1 MNRLPQIEEHTACD
15 VCHRTMLKG
24 EWAEPYLTPS
34 RERRLVCQLCA
45 PHAQREGWIRETA
58 APDAPAQPQ
67 RQPEG
72 RGLFRRFARRREHDR
87 EPGREVSPE
96 APPETYPEAHTAA
109 HPEGAAAFPE
119 AAPVE
124 PDAERPRRIDPH
136 ESNGQEHPPE
146 EPVFTRL
153 RNRAAGPR
161 KPRHVRAVPTNAQLK
176 IDRALDL
183 FNRSEHPRTIAGIAR
198 SLGAPHASALTSGSS
213 AAEVVLTVAWELSWY
228 QFTVDLSDPREP
240 VQVRAQGQELA
251 ELDEEAR
258 SWNLEADP
266 EGRLAPPAADSDQPG
281 GPVTAGASAAKS
293 GGEEP
298 S

>member
-1 MNRLPQIEEHTACD
+1 MASNMNRLPQIEEHTACD

-34 RERRLVCQLCA
+34 RERRLVCELCA
-45 PHAQREGWIRETA
+45 PQAQREGWIRESA
-58 APDAPAQPQ
+58 APNAPAQPQ
-67 RQPEG
+67 RTPER
-72 RGLFRRFARRREHDR
+72 RGLLKRFARRH
-87 EPGREVSPE
+87 
-96 APPETYPEAHTAA
+96 
-109 HPEGAAAFPE
+109 E
-119 AAPVE
+119 AAP
-124 PDAERPRRIDPH
+124 PFAEASPQEREHENGQGRREEIG
-136 ESNGQEHPPE
+136 ESNDPDGVPG

-198 SLGAPHASALTSGSS
+198 TLGAPNASAQTSEAS

-240 VQVRAQGQELA
+240 VQVRAQGQELR
-251 ELDEEAR
+251 ELGDDAR
-258 SWNLEADP
+258 SWNLDADA
-266 EGRLAPPAADSDQPG
+266 EGRLAPAGSDQQPDE
-281 GPVTAGASAAKS
+281 PVPAAAKS

>member
-34 RERRLVCQLCA
+34 SERRLVCQLCA
-45 PHAQREGWIRETA
+45 PHAQREGWIRESA

-67 RQPEG
+67 RPPDR
-72 RGLFRRFARRREHDR
+72 RGVFRRLARRREAGASHAEAHEVER
-87 EPGREVSPE
+87 EPDPGHGHRDDRAETNGHDQ
-96 APPETYPEAHTAA
+96 AP
-109 HPEGAAAFPE
+109 
-119 AAPVE
+119 
-124 PDAERPRRIDPH
+124 D
-136 ESNGQEHPPE
+136 

-161 KPRHVRAVPTNAQLK
+161 KPRQVRAVPTNAQLK

-183 FNRSEHPRTIAGIAR
+183 FNRSEQPRTIAGIAR
-198 SLGAPHASALTSGSS
+198 SLGTPQASALTSEAS
-213 AAEVVLTVAWELSWY
+213 AAEVVMTVAWELSWY

-251 ELDEEAR
+251 ELGDEAR
-258 SWNLEADP
+258 VWNLEADA
-266 EGRLAPPAADSDQPG
+266 EGRLLPLTADPEGSG
-281 GPVTAGASAAKS
+281 EPVGASAAQSS
-293 GGEEP
+293 GEQL

>member
-34 RERRLVCQLCA
+34 RERRLVCELCA
-45 PHAQREGWIRETA
+45 PHAQREGWIRESA
-58 APDAPAQPQ
+58 APNAPAQPQ

-72 RGLFRRFARRREHDR
+72 RGLLRRFARRREHIR
-87 EPGREVSPE
+87 
-96 APPETYPEAHTAA
+96 
-109 HPEGAAAFPE
+109 E
-119 AAPVE
+119 AAQAFADSVPVE
-124 PDAERPRRIDPH
+124 PEPEPPRRVDSH
-136 ESNGQEHPPE
+136 ESNGQELPPE

-183 FNRSEHPRTIAGIAR
+183 FNRSEHPRTIAGIGR

-213 AAEVVLTVAWELSWY
+213 AAEVVLTLAWELSWY

-251 ELDEEAR
+251 ELDDEAR
-258 SWNLEADP
+258 SWNLEVDG
-266 EGRLAPPAADSDQPG
+266 EGRLSPPAGDSDSSG
-281 GPVTAGASAAKS
+281 GPVPAGASAAKS
-293 GGEEP
+293 GGEEL